1 MPLSYKVS
9 GVSAVI
15 AKLSD
20 TLGGVAL
27 AALFIGYVFGGF
39 IGAVW
44 AAIEGDLLNV
54 VLSIFIPM
62 WGAGYVV
69 YQLLN

>member
-1 MPLSYKVS
+1 MN
-9 GVSAVI
+9 AVI

-20 TLGGVAL
+20 ALGGVAV
-27 AALFIGYVFGGF
+27 AALIIGYTFGGF
-39 IGAVW
+39 VGAVW

-62 WGAGYVV
+62 WGAGYIV
-69 YQLLN
+69 YQFLN

>member
-1 MPLSYKVS
+1 MN
-9 GVSAVI
+9 AVI
-15 AKLSD
+15 AKLND

-27 AALFIGYVFGGF
+27 WALIIGITFGVFV
-39 IGAVW
+39 GAVW

-62 WGAGYVV
+62 WGAGYIV
-69 YQLLN
+69 YQFLN